1 MLPRILVVAA
11 TPPLLAGCAGPL
23 STLSPAGPVAGSL
36 AALWWIMFWGATAL
50 FMLVMVLLALTYL
63 RPQVLR
69 RLSPTGWIVGG
80 GLLLTVP
87 VLIVLTAASLVLG
100 EQLLPRPDGETRRV
114 ELVAERWAWHF
125 SYPEAGTG
133 STDVLHI
140 PAGEPVEVVVRSAD
154 VIHSFW
160 IPTLGG
166 KMDAIP
172 GHTNVIELRA
182 DRPGRYQGICA
193 EYCGTGH
200 DFMHF
205 TVEAHPAA
213 AYQAVLQALR

>member
-1 MLPRILVVAA
+1 
-11 TPPLLAGCAGPL
+11 
-23 STLSPAGPVAGSL
+23 
-36 AALWWIMFWGATAL
+36 MFWGAVAL
-50 FMLVMVLLALTYL
+50 FLLVMSLLGLTYL
-63 RPQVLR
+63 RPQLLR
-69 RLSPTGWIVGG
+69 RVPPTAWIIGG
-80 GLLLTVP
+80 GLLLPLP
-87 VLIVLTAASLVLG
+87 VLVMLTGASLVLG
-100 EQLLPRPDGETRRV
+100 EQLLPQTEGETRRV
-114 ELVAERWAWHF
+114 ELVAERWAWRF

-166 KMDAIP
+166 KIDAIP
-172 GHTNVIELRA
+172 GHTNIIRLRA

-205 TVEAHPAA
+205 TVEAHAAADYPAA
-213 AYQAVLQALR
+213 LEALR

>member
-1 MLPRILVVAA
+1 
-11 TPPLLAGCAGPL
+11 
-23 STLSPAGPVAGSL
+23 
-36 AALWWIMFWGATAL
+36 MFWGASAL
-50 FMLVMVLLALTYL
+50 FLLVMVLLALAYL
-63 RPQVLR
+63 RPQLLR

-87 VLIVLTAASLVLG
+87 VLVVLTGLSLVLG
-100 EQLLPRPDGETRRV
+100 ERLLPRPDGATRRV
-114 ELVAERWAWHF
+114 ELVAERWAWNF
-125 SYPEAGTG
+125 SYPETG
-133 STDVLHI
+133 ATSLNVLHI
-140 PAGEPVEVVVRSAD
+140 PAGEAVEVAVRSAD

-172 GHTNVIELRA
+172 GHTNIIELRA

-205 TVEAHPAA
+205 TVEAHAPADYVA
-213 AYQAVLQALR
+213 ALEALR

>member
-1 MLPRILVVAA
+1 
-11 TPPLLAGCAGPL
+11 
-23 STLSPAGPVAGSL
+23 
-36 AALWWIMFWGATAL
+36 MFWGAVAL
-50 FMLVMVLLALTYL
+50 FLLVMVLLTLAYL
-63 RPQVLR
+63 RPQALR

-80 GLLLTVP
+80 GLLLPIP
-87 VLIVLTAASLVLG
+87 VLIVLTAASLLLG
-100 EQLLPRPDGETRRV
+100 EQLLPRSDGGIRRI

-125 SYPEAGTG
+125 SYPETEA
-133 STDVLHI
+133 SSLNVLHI
-140 PAGEPVEVVVRSAD
+140 PAGEPVEVAVRSAD

-172 GHTNVIELRA
+172 GHTNIIRLRA

-205 TVEAHPAA
+205 TVEAHAAADYPAA
-213 AYQAVLQALR
+213 LEALR